1 MQSCAGAS
9 RPLNAYV
16 LFALALLIFGLIVGL
31 FSTSSAGASL
41 EQAAPIAVI
50 LNGLRNF
57 IQQVGVG
64 LIVDALFR
72 YVARFFQHHG

>member
-1 MQSCAGAS
+1 M
-9 RPLNAYV
+9 
-16 LFALALLIFGLIVGL
+16 GL

-50 LNGLRNF
+50 LNGLHNF
-57 IQQVGVG
+57 IQQVGGG
-64 LIVDALFR
+64 LIVGALFR

>member
-1 MQSCAGAS
+1 
-9 RPLNAYV
+9 
-16 LFALALLIFGLIVGL
+16 VGL

-50 LNGLRNF
+50 LNGLHNF
-57 IQQVGVG
+57 IQQVGGG